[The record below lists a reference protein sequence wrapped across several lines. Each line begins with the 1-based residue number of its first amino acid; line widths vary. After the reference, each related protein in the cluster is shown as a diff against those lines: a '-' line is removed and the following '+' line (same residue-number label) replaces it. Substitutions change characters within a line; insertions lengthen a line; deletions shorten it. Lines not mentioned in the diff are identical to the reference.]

1 MSNQDKIELTDLDC
15 ITNMPDVRGKINII
29 LFPNKNRFLL
39 CIENYDELIKD
50 TTDTRRYLSFD
61 HRCYLSFDQF
71 DYLYNEVKK
80 ARNKLEVENNKIDT
94 PTEIWLHDRVF
105 GIRKINVIRC
115 LDRYYAVDLVNGK
128 TWTIELPPVWFS
140 TKEEAQAALDGKEKS
155 S

>member
-15 ITNMPDVRGKINII
+15 ITRMPDVRGKINII

-50 TTDTRRYLSFD
+50 TTDTR
-61 HRCYLSFDQF
+61 CYLSFDQF

-80 ARNKLEVENNKIDT
+80 ARNKLEVEKNKINT
-94 PTEIWLHDRVF
+94 PTEIWFHDRVF

-115 LDRYYAVDLVNGK
+115 LDRYYAVDLVNGE

-140 TKEEAQAALDGKEKS
+140 TKEEAQAALDGKEKPL
-155 S
+155 